1 MKKAVRL
8 YIKGLVQG
16 VFFRIFVRDQAQR
29 LNLTGY
35 VRNLDDGRVEVY
47 LEGQANDIQK
57 MIEICK
63 KGPKHAKI
71 DNVEVKEEKLQGM
84 RNFKILHI

>member
-1 MKKAVRL
+1 MKKAIRV

-16 VFFRIFVRDQAQR
+16 VFFRIFIRDQAQR
-29 LNLTGY
+29 LNLNGY
-35 VRNLDDGRVEVY
+35 VRNLEDGRVEAY
-47 LEGQANDIQK
+47 FEGQANDIQK

-63 KGPKHAKI
+63 KGPRHAKV
-71 DNVEVKEEKLQGM
+71 DKVEVKEEKIQDM